1 MPSPIY
7 TLQLLEYTV
16 IKDEAVLL
24 ESYDSCN
31 ATTTIRFLCKCGN
44 EGAKKMRSV
53 VDKAGLLCKAC
64 ASKCMVQKAKATM
77 LERYGVENALTAPE
91 FKLKAQTTMLKKYG
105 VIHCSKSA
113 EIQAKVK
120 ASNLQKY
127 GVTCTIHIPAIKEK
141 IKATNLAKY
150 GVEHSFQATEVKEKS
165 KETIKQRYG
174 VEHASQMNNHKE
186 KVTNTS
192 LKKYGVAHPMMSS
205 EVQAKS
211 IATSLQNYG
220 KKSPMQHKS
229 VKNKAKQTC
238 IDRYGVS
245 HPMQVQEFKDKARK
259 STLENNDPAV
269 TCAKSIETCI
279 KRYGVPYTSQSP
291 EIMEKIQQNSKRYK
305 DYTMPSGAIRR
316 VQGYEPFALNDLL
329 KLYTEEQ
336 ILTDRK
342 DVPRIEYSINDR
354 KRYYFPDIYIPHE
367 NKIIEVKSTWT
378 YACKEDNVQLKKQ
391 ACEAHGYI
399 FEFFCYNGKGV
410 RVEAT

>member
-1 MPSPIY
+1 MPPPKY
-7 TLQLLEYTV
+7 TLQLLEETV
-16 IKDEAVLL
+16 IKDEATLL

-44 EGAKKMRSV
+44 EGVKKMRSV
-53 VDKAGLLCKAC
+53 IDQAGLSCKSC
-64 ASKCMVQKAKATM
+64 ASQIMVEHVKETSIQ
-77 LERYGVENALTAPE
+77 RYGIPYTANVPE
-91 FKLKAQTTMLKKYG
+91 IRAKRDATNLQRYG
-105 VIHCSKSA
+105 VIHISQNA
-113 EIQAKVK
+113 EIREKVK

-127 GVTCTIHIPAIKEK
+127 GVTCTIHNPAIKEK
-141 IKATNLAKY
+141 VKATNLAKY

-342 DVPRIEYSINDR
+342 DVPRIEYSINGR

-391 ACEAHGYI
+391 ACEAQGYI

-410 RVEAT
+410 RVEPL